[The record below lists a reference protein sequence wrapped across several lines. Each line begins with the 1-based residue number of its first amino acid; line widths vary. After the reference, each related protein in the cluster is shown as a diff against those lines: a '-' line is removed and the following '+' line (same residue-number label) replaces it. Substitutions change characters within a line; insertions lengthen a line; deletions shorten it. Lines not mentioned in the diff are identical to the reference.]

1 MTRSKARRGWLA
13 LTLVSLIY
21 SVSYSVSVSP
31 PLLAQSAR
39 VTDQDVLP
47 ILAKNCF
54 QCHGEDLKMANL
66 DLRTREDM
74 LKGGDKG
81 PSLVPGKA
89 EQSLLYMRVSGHAKP
104 QMPMAPLPPLS
115 EHEMLVLKNW
125 IDQGARWGEAA
136 NARADTQAPG
146 DKANASYQDYKE
158 RVITGEMRQWWAF
171 KKPVRHPAPEVSDP
185 RWSRNP
191 IDGFV
196 RARMAANGLTPAP
209 QADRITLIRRVYL
222 DLIGL
227 LPAPA
232 EVDEFVNDDSP
243 RAYDELVERLLASDH
258 YGERWA
264 RFWLDV
270 VRFAESSGFEHDRTL
285 DTAWRYRDYVIKAL
299 NEDKPYNEF
308 LIEQIAG
315 DELDQP
321 TYDSLIATAFY
332 RVGPRVRFREKT
344 NPYYR
349 YDYLDDIVRTTFQ
362 GFMGLSVHCAR
373 CHDHKFDP
381 VTRKDYYRSV
391 GMFFGYVRYD
401 HLLAPKKQADEWVRA
416 KKGSLREIAPLKGA
430 IAEIEA
436 PYRKREFEERLK
448 ALPEDVQLAVRTP
461 MEQRTQGQKLLA
473 AQFERSYDAGAA
485 SVDDDLGPLVFSATN
500 NTDYRQSPL
509 PGGALAFSLRLKA
522 AQAAASGKSAPP
534 TPRPGTPIPLSPE
547 DEQKRKALRERIA
560 AIEEKTPELPPAVEG
575 VRDGDYRLA
584 PPGPGDTLVSGHYDP
599 DYGEVNNS
607 SYLPEPGQKYEVPNV
622 HFGANGLVVEEDQ
635 KAPVVEPGF
644 LTVLAK
650 GDERVTHPPD
660 RADYVTSGRRRALA
674 EWIASPENPLTS
686 RVIVNRLWY
695 WHFGEGIVATP
706 GNFGK
711 MGMPPT
717 HPKLLDWL
725 ASEFVSQGWSI
736 KRMHRLIM
744 MSETYKMAS
753 SFYNAGNLEKDLAN
767 TYLWRY
773 PVRRLEGEAIR
784 DVILSASGQLNLK
797 AGGEPFYPALA
808 ESVREGYQGGKWIL
822 TEEGPETWRRS
833 IYAYWKR
840 GLKFPMF
847 DVHDQPDQNVTVEK
861 RNVSTVPTQALT
873 LLNGE
878 FVLLQA
884 RYLADRVI
892 GEAAA
897 DPAARVKRLY
907 RITLSRE
914 PSERELASGLEFLGS
929 EREWQAAKR
938 SRPDNG
944 AGSGRGADQAALTNL
959 SHVMLNT
966 SEFLYIN

>member
-1 MTRSKARRGWLA
+1 MTRSKASGLWLA
-13 LTLVSLIY
+13 LALVSL
-21 SVSYSVSVSP
+21 SYSVAVRP
-31 PLLAQSAR
+31 PLIAQSAQ
-39 VTDQDVLP
+39 VTDKDVLP
-47 ILAKNCF
+47 ILETNCF
-54 QCHGEDLKMANL
+54 QCHGEELKMANL

-89 EQSLLYMRVSGHAKP
+89 EQSLLYMRVTGHSKP

-125 IDQGARWGEAA
+125 IDQGATWGEATT
-136 NARADTQAPG
+136 ARADTQAPG
-146 DKANASYQDYKE
+146 DKANASYLEYKE
-158 RVITGEMRQWWAF
+158 RVITDEMRQWWAF
-171 KKPVRHPAPEVSDP
+171 KKPVRHATPEVNDS
-185 RWSRNP
+185 RWSANP

-196 RARMAANGLTPAP
+196 RARMDANGLTPAP

-227 LPAPA
+227 LPTPE
-232 EVDEFVNDDSP
+232 EVDAFVNDPSP
-243 RAYDELVERLLASDH
+243 LAYEELVERLLASHH
-258 YGERWA
+258 YGERWG

-332 RVGPRVRFREKT
+332 RFGPRVRFREKT

-349 YDYLDDIVRTTFQ
+349 YDYLDDMVRTTFQ

-381 VTRKDYYRSV
+381 ITRKDYYRSV

-401 HLLAPKKQADEWVRA
+401 HLLVPKKEAEEWVRA
-416 KKGSLREIAPLKGA
+416 KKESLRAIAPLKRA

-436 PYRKREFEERLK
+436 PYRKRQFEERLK
-448 ALPEDVQLAVRTP
+448 ALPEEVQMAVRTP
-461 MEQRTQGQKLLA
+461 MDQRTQGQKLQA
-473 AQFERSYDAGAA
+473 AQFERNYDAGAA
-485 SVDDDLGPLVFSATN
+485 SMDDDLGPIVFSATN
-500 NTDYRQSPL
+500 NIDYRQSPL
-509 PGGALAFSLRLKA
+509 PGGALLFSLRNKA
-522 AQAAASGKSAPP
+522 AQAAKGAPATPP
-534 TPRPGTPIPLSPE
+534 TPRRGAPIKLSPE
-547 DEQKRKALRERIA
+547 DEQKRKALKERIA
-560 AIEEKTPELPPAVEG
+560 AIEEKTPKLPPAVEG

-584 PPGPGDTLVSGHYDP
+584 PPGPGDTLVSGHYNP
-599 DYGEVNNS
+599 DYGEVNGT
-607 SYLPEPGQKYEVPNV
+607 YLPEPGQKYEVPKV
-622 HFGANGLVVEEDQ
+622 HFGANGLVVEEDL

-650 GDERVTHPPD
+650 GDERVTRPPD

-674 EWIASPENPLTS
+674 EWIASPENPLTA

-695 WHFGEGIVATP
+695 WHFGEGIVPTP

-736 KRMHRLIM
+736 KQMHRLIM
-744 MSETYKMAS
+744 KSETYKMAS
-753 SFYNAGNLEKDLAN
+753 SFYKSRNIEKDSTN
-767 TYLWRY
+767 TFLWRY

-784 DVILSASGQLNLK
+784 DVILSASGQLNLQ

-822 TEEGPETWRRS
+822 TKEGPETWRRS
-833 IYAYWKR
+833 IYSYWKR

-847 DVHDQPDQNVTVEK
+847 DVHDQPDQNVTTEK

-878 FVLLQA
+878 FTLLQA

-892 GEAAA
+892 SEAPT

-914 PSERELASGLEFLGS
+914 PGERELAAGLEFLS
-929 EREWQAAKR
+929 KERELQAAKA
-938 SRPDNG
+938 SGSDSN
-944 AGSGRGADQAALTNL
+944 AGSRRSADQAALTNL

-966 SEFLYIN
+966 NEFLYIN

>member
-1 MTRSKARRGWLA
+1 MTRSNASWTWVVLA
-13 LTLVSLIY
+13 LVSLSY
-21 SVSYSVSVSP
+21 GVSAP
-31 PLLAQSAR
+31 PALAAQSAG
-39 VTDQDVLP
+39 TAEKDVLP
-47 ILAKNCF
+47 IIEKNCF
-54 QCHGEDLKMANL
+54 QCHGEKLKMANL

-89 EQSLLYMRVSGHAKP
+89 EQSLLYMRVTGHSKP

-125 IDQGARWGEAA
+125 IDQGAAWGEAA
-136 NARADTQAPG
+136 VARAETQAPG
-146 DKANASYQDYKE
+146 DKANASYQEYKE
-158 RVITGEMRQWWAF
+158 RVITDEMRQWWAF
-171 KKPVRHPAPEVSDP
+171 KKPVRHALPEVSDS
-185 RWSRNP
+185 RWSANP
-191 IDGFV
+191 VDRFV
-196 RARMAANGLTPAP
+196 RARMDANGLTPAP

-227 LPAPA
+227 LPSPE
-232 EVDEFVNDDSP
+232 EVDAFVNDPSP
-243 RAYDELVERLLASDH
+243 RAYEELVERLLASSH
-258 YGERWA
+258 YGERWG

-321 TYDSLIATAFY
+321 TYDSLTATAFY
-332 RVGPRVRFREKT
+332 RFGPRVRFREKT

-349 YDYLDDIVRTTFQ
+349 YDYLDDMVRTTFQ

-381 VTRKDYYRSV
+381 ITRMDYYRSV
-391 GMFFGYVRYD
+391 AMFFGYVRYD
-401 HLLAPKKQADEWVRA
+401 HLLAPKEEAGEWVRA
-416 KKGSLREIAPLKGA
+416 KKESLRAIAPLKRA

-436 PYRKREFEERLK
+436 PYRKRDLEERLK

-461 MEQRTQGQKLLA
+461 MDQRTQGQKLQA
-473 AQFERSYDAGAA
+473 AQFERNYDAGDA
-485 SVDDDLGPLVFSATN
+485 SMDDDLGPIVLSATN
-500 NTDYRQSPL
+500 NIDYRQSPL
-509 PGGALAFSLRLKA
+509 PGGALAFSLRNKA
-522 AQAAASGKSAPP
+522 AQAANGAPAAPP
-534 TPRPGTPIPLSPE
+534 PPRPGAPIKLSPE
-547 DEQKRKALRERIA
+547 DEPKRKALQDQIA
-560 AIEEKTPELPPAVEG
+560 AIEKELPKTPPAVEG
-575 VRDGDYRLA
+575 VRDGDYRMA
-584 PPGPGDTLVSGHYDP
+584 PPGPGDTLVSGHYNP
-599 DYGEVNNS
+599 DYGEVND
-607 SYLPEPGQKYEVPNV
+607 SYLPEPGQQYDVPAV
-622 HFGANGLVVEEDQ
+622 HFGANGLVVEEDL

-650 GDERVTHPPD
+650 GDELVTRPPD

-674 EWIASPENPLTS
+674 EWIASPENPLTP

-695 WHFGEGIVATP
+695 WHFGEGIVPTP

-711 MGMPPT
+711 MGVPPT

-736 KRMHRLIM
+736 KQMHRLIM
-744 MSETYKMAS
+744 KSETYKMAS
-753 SFYNAGNLEKDLAN
+753 SYYKSRNAEKDSTN
-767 TYLWRY
+767 TFLWRY

-822 TEEGPETWRRS
+822 TKEGPETWRRS

-847 DVHDQPDQNVTVEK
+847 DVHDQPDQNVTTEK

-878 FVLLQA
+878 FALLQA

-892 GEAAA
+892 GEAPA

-914 PSERELASGLEFLGS
+914 PSEKELAVGLEFLS
-929 EREWQAAKR
+929 RERELQVVKA
-938 SRPDNG
+938 SGSDSG
-944 AGSGRGADQAALTNL
+944 AGSRRGADQAALTNL

-966 SEFLYIN
+966 NEFLYIN

>member
-1 MTRSKARRGWLA
+1 MTRSNASWAWVVLA
-13 LTLVSLIY
+13 LVSL
-21 SVSYSVSVSP
+21 SYGISAP
-31 PLLAQSAR
+31 AALAAQSAG
-39 VTDQDVLP
+39 TAEKDVLP
-47 ILAKNCF
+47 IIERNCL
-54 QCHGEDLKMANL
+54 QCHGAKLKMANL

-89 EQSLLYMRVSGHAKP
+89 EQSLLYMRVTGHSKP
-104 QMPMAPLPPLS
+104 QMPLPPLPPLS

-125 IDQGARWGEAA
+125 IDQGAAWGEASA
-136 NARADTQAPG
+136 AQADIQAPG
-146 DKANASYQDYKE
+146 DKANASYQEYRE
-158 RVITGEMRQWWAF
+158 RVITDEMRQWWAF
-171 KKPVRHPAPEVSDP
+171 KKPVRHALPEVSDS
-185 RWSRNP
+185 RWSANP
-191 IDGFV
+191 VDRFV
-196 RARMAANGLTPAP
+196 RARMDANGLTPAP
-209 QADRITLIRRVYL
+209 QADRITLIRRAYL

-227 LPAPA
+227 LPAPE
-232 EVDEFVNDDSP
+232 EVDAFVNDPSP
-243 RAYDELVERLLASDH
+243 RAYEELVERLLASRH
-258 YGERWA
+258 YGERWG

-321 TYDSLIATAFY
+321 TYDSLTATAFY
-332 RVGPRVRFREKT
+332 RFGPRVRFREKT

-349 YDYLDDIVRTTFQ
+349 YDYLDDMVRTTFQ

-381 VTRKDYYRSV
+381 ITRMDYYRSV
-391 GMFFGYVRYD
+391 AMFFGYVRYD
-401 HLLAPKKQADEWVRA
+401 HLLAPKEEAGEWVRA
-416 KKGSLREIAPLKGA
+416 KKESLRAIAPLKRA

-436 PYRKREFEERLK
+436 PYRKQDLEERLK

-461 MEQRTQGQKLLA
+461 MDQRTQGQKLQA
-473 AQFERSYDAGAA
+473 AQFERNYDAGTA
-485 SVDDDLGPLVFSATN
+485 SMDDDLGPVVLSATN
-500 NTDYRQSPL
+500 NIDYRQSPL
-509 PGGALAFSLRLKA
+509 PGGALAFSLRNKA
-522 AQAAASGKSAPP
+522 AQAANGAPAAPP
-534 TPRPGTPIPLSPE
+534 PPRPGAPIKLSPE
-547 DEQKRKALRERIA
+547 DEQKRKALQEQIA
-560 AIEEKTPELPPAVEG
+560 AIEEKTPKLPAVEG

-584 PPGPGDTLVSGHYDP
+584 PPGPGDTLVSGHYNP
-599 DYGEVNNS
+599 DYGEVNGT
-607 SYLPEPGQKYEVPNV
+607 YLPEPAQKYEVPKV
-622 HFGANGLVVEEDQ
+622 HFGANGLVVEEDL

-650 GDERVTHPPD
+650 GDELVTRPPD

-674 EWIASPENPLTS
+674 EWIASPENPLTP

-695 WHFGEGIVATP
+695 WHFGEGIVPTP

-725 ASEFVSQGWSI
+725 ASEFVSKGWSI
-736 KRMHRLIM
+736 KQMHRLIM
-744 MSETYKMAS
+744 RSETYKMAS
-753 SFYNAGNLEKDLAN
+753 SYYKSRNAEKDSTN
-767 TYLWRY
+767 TFLWRY

-822 TEEGPETWRRS
+822 TKEGPETWRRS

-847 DVHDQPDQNVTVEK
+847 DVHDQPDQNVTTEK

-878 FVLLQA
+878 FALLQA

-892 GEAAA
+892 GEAPA

-914 PSERELASGLEFLGS
+914 PSEKELAVGLEFLSS
-929 EREWQAAKR
+929 ERQLQAAKA
-938 SRPDNG
+938 SGPDSG
-944 AGSGRGADQAALTNL
+944 AGPRRGADQAALTNL

-966 SEFLYIN
+966 NEFLYIN

>member
-1 MTRSKARRGWLA
+1 MTRSKAGGVWLA
-13 LTLVSLIY
+13 LALVSL
-21 SVSYSVSVSP
+21 SYSVSVRP
-31 PLLAQSAR
+31 PLVAQSAR
-39 VTDQDVLP
+39 VTDKDVLP
-47 ILAKNCF
+47 ILETNCF
-54 QCHGEDLKMANL
+54 QCHGEELKMANL

-89 EQSLLYMRVSGHAKP
+89 EQSLLYMRVTGHSKP

-125 IDQGARWGEAA
+125 IDQGATWGEATTA
-136 NARADTQAPG
+136 QADTQAPG
-146 DKANASYQDYKE
+146 DKANASYLEYKE
-158 RVITGEMRQWWAF
+158 RVITDEMRQWWAF
-171 KKPVRHPAPEVSDP
+171 KKPVRHATPEVSDS
-185 RWSRNP
+185 RWSANP

-196 RARMAANGLTPAP
+196 RARMDANGLIPAP

-232 EVDEFVNDDSP
+232 EVAAFVNDPSP
-243 RAYDELVERLLASDH
+243 LAYEELVERLLASHH
-258 YGERWA
+258 YGERWG

-270 VRFAESSGFEHDRTL
+270 VRFAESSGFEHDKTL

-315 DELDQP
+315 DELEQP

-332 RVGPRVRFREKT
+332 RIGPRVRFREKT

-349 YDYLDDIVRTTFQ
+349 YDYLDDMVRTTFQ

-381 VTRKDYYRSV
+381 ITRMDYYRTV

-401 HLLAPKKQADEWVRA
+401 HLLAPKKEADEWVRT
-416 KKGSLREIAPLKGA
+416 KKEFLRSSAPLKSA

-436 PYRKREFEERLK
+436 PYRKRQFEERLK
-448 ALPEDVQLAVRTP
+448 RLPEEVQMAVRTP
-461 MEQRTQGQKLLA
+461 MEKRTQGQKLLA
-473 AQFERSYDAGAA
+473 AQFERNYDAG
-485 SVDDDLGPLVFSATN
+485 DDDSMDLDLGEIVLAATN
-500 NTDYRQSPL
+500 DIDYRLSAL
-509 PGGALAFSLRLKA
+509 PGGALQFAQRNA
-522 AQAAASGKSAPP
+522 AKN
-534 TPRPGTPIPLSPE
+534 GTTVRRRGPIKLSPE
-547 DEQKRKALRERIA
+547 DEQKRKGLQEQVAAL
-560 AIEEKTPELPPAVEG
+560 EKKIPKLPPAVEG
-575 VRDGDYRLA
+575 IRDGDYRLA
-584 PPGPGDTLVSGHYDP
+584 PNGPGDTLVSGHYNP
-599 DYGEVNNS
+599 DYGEIKNCCYV
-607 SYLPEPGQKYEVPNV
+607 PEPGQKFEVPEV
-622 HFGANGLVVEEDQ
+622 HFGANGLVVEEDL

-650 GDERVTHPPD
+650 GDERVTRTPD

-695 WHFGEGIVATP
+695 WHFGEGIVPTP

-711 MGMPPT
+711 MGVPPT
-717 HPKLLDWL
+717 HPELLDWL

-736 KRMHRLIM
+736 KQMHRLIM
-744 MSETYKMAS
+744 KSETYKMAS
-753 SFYNAGNLEKDLAN
+753 SFYNARNLEKDSTN
-767 TYLWRY
+767 TFLWRY

-784 DVILSASGQLNLK
+784 DVILSASGQLNLQ

-822 TEEGPETWRRS
+822 TKEGPETWRRS
-833 IYAYWKR
+833 IYSYWKR

-847 DVHDQPDQNVTVEK
+847 DVHDQPDQNVTTEK

-878 FVLLQA
+878 FALLQA

-892 GEAAA
+892 GEAPT

-914 PSERELASGLEFLGS
+914 PSETELAAGLEFLSS
-929 EREWQAAKR
+929 ERELQAAKASGSDSGAA
-938 SRPDNG
+938 SR
-944 AGSGRGADQAALTNL
+944 RGADQAALTNL

-966 SEFLYIN
+966 NEFLYIN

>member
-1 MTRSKARRGWLA
+1 MTRSKVSWVWFALA
-13 LTLVSLIY
+13 LVSL
-21 SVSYSVSVSP
+21 SYSVSLRP
-31 PLLAQSAR
+31 ALAAQSTR
-39 VTDQDVLP
+39 VTDKDVLP
-47 ILAKNCF
+47 ILDKNCF
-54 QCHGEDLKMANL
+54 QCHGEELKMANL

-89 EQSLLYMRVSGHAKP
+89 EQSLLYTRVTGHSKP

-125 IDQGARWGEAA
+125 IDQGAIWGEATTA
-136 NARADTQAPG
+136 QADTQAPG
-146 DKANASYQDYKE
+146 DKANATYLGYKE
-158 RVITGEMRQWWAF
+158 WVITDEMRQWWAF
-171 KKPVRHPAPEVSDP
+171 KKPVRHPAPEVSDS
-185 RWSRNP
+185 RWSANP
-191 IDGFV
+191 IDRFV
-196 RARMAANGLTPAP
+196 RTAMVANGLTPAP

-222 DLIGL
+222 DLTGL
-227 LPAPA
+227 LPAPE
-232 EVDEFVNDDSP
+232 EVDAFVNDPSP
-243 RAYDELVERLLASDH
+243 RAYEELVERLLASRH
-258 YGERWA
+258 YGERWG

-332 RVGPRVRFREKT
+332 RIGPRVRFREKT

-381 VTRKDYYRSV
+381 ITRVDYYRSV

-401 HLLAPKKQADEWVRA
+401 HLLAPKKEAEEWVRA
-416 KKGSLREIAPLKGA
+416 KKESLRAIAPLKRA
-430 IAEIEA
+430 IAGIEA
-436 PYRKREFEERLK
+436 PYRKREFEKRLK

-461 MEQRTQGQKLLA
+461 MGQRTQGQKLLA
-473 AQFERSYDAGAA
+473 AQFERNYDAGAA
-485 SVDDDLGPLVFSATN
+485 SMDDDLGPVVLSATN
-500 NTDYRQSPL
+500 DVDYRQSPL
-509 PGGALAFSLRLKA
+509 PGGALAFSLRNKA
-522 AQAAASGKSAPP
+522 AQAANGAPPPPP
-534 TPRPGTPIPLSPE
+534 TPPPGAPIKLSPE

-560 AIEEKTPELPPAVEG
+560 AIEEKTPKLPPAVEG

-584 PPGPGDTLVSGHYDP
+584 PPGPGDTLVSGHYNP
-599 DYGEVNNS
+599 EYGEVND
-607 SYLPEPGQKYEVPNV
+607 SYLPEPGQKYEVPKV
-622 HFGANGLVVEEDQ
+622 HFGANGLVVEEDL

-650 GDERVTHPPD
+650 GDEPVTRPPE

-674 EWIASPENPLTS
+674 EWIASPENPLTP

-695 WHFGEGIVATP
+695 WRFGKGIVPTP

-717 HPKLLDWL
+717 HPELLDWL
-725 ASEFVSQGWSI
+725 ATEFVRQGWSI
-736 KRMHRLIM
+736 KQMHRLM
-744 MSETYKMAS
+744 MNSETYKMAS
-753 SFYNAGNLEKDLAN
+753 SFYNARNLEKDPTN
-767 TYLWRY
+767 TFLWRY

-847 DVHDQPDQNVTVEK
+847 DVHDQPDQNVTTEK
-861 RNVSTVPTQALT
+861 RNVSTVPTQALM

-878 FVLLQA
+878 FALLQA

-892 GEAAA
+892 GEAPT
-897 DPAARVKRLY
+897 DPVARVKRLY

-914 PSERELASGLEFLGS
+914 PSEKELAAGLEFLSS
-929 EREWQAAKR
+929 ERELQAAKA
-938 SRPDNG
+938 SGSDSG
-944 AGSGRGADQAALTNL
+944 AGSRRSADQAALTNL

-966 SEFLYIN
+966 NEFLYIN